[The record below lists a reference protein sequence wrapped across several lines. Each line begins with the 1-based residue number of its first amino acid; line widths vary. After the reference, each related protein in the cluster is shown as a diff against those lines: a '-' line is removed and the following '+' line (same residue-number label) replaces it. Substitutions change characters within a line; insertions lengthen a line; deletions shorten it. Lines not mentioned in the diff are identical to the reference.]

1 MRNLLST
8 NLCKKFQPSF
18 DNLEC
23 DYYIPATDANFEPI
37 HGECGYCKQPKA
49 FRCVA
54 DVCRIIPLSHSSV
67 SDFCTCHYLYYLK
80 KILGIEIRPPFLSSA
95 LKAGVLWDAVKQ
107 KHLGAKDILI
117 SSVRNADKT
126 KIVKM
131 GIIDKY
137 EIDDYTVAKVKAI
150 YSAYKY
156 LEIEVDLGYELQAK
170 IDMTYDIILP
180 PSQFVPSITVGDN
193 HAKEVVNLWR
203 EADKQSEDERK
214 WIFPLKITGFYDRKY
229 SNYFAEDKL
238 SGSPSYYT
246 EVYPLT
252 SQVGTYLLADSKLE
266 KVVMEVVQM
275 PQQKILKETK
285 KRLEAETPEQ
295 LYDRVYN
302 EILSRP
308 SNYFIGY
315 AKERNRY
322 GKIFHRGEFDLAE
335 IESSYKQ
342 IIIELLSARWS
353 NNFYKN
359 PKACNN
365 QYGQICSYLPICRN
379 QNMSE
384 TIFTIRQKP

>member
-23 DYYIPATDANFEPI
+23 DYYIPAQNDNFEPI
-37 HGECGYCKQPKA
+37 HGECGYCKQPKS

-156 LEIEVDLGYELQAK
+156 LEIEVDPGYELQAK

-203 EADKQSEDERK
+203 EADKQSEDDRR
-214 WIFPLKITGFYDRKY
+214 WRFPLKITGFYDRKY
-229 SNYFAEDKL
+229 PTYFTDDKL
-238 SGSPSYYT
+238 SGKPEYYLD
-246 EVYPLT
+246 PFLIN
-252 SQVGTYLLADSKLE
+252 SQYGTYFLADPSLE
-266 KVVMEVVQM
+266 YCLSEVVMM
-275 PQQKILKETK
+275 PQQRELKK
-285 KRLEAETPEQ
+285 GETPAE
-295 LYDRVYN
+295 LYERVYS

-308 SNYFIGY
+308 SKYFITSN
-315 AKERNRY
+315 KIFSREKKRY
-322 GKIFHRGEFDLAE
+322 GFKMYRNEFNLEAIADR
-335 IESSYKQ
+335 YKQ
-342 IIIELLSARWS
+342 VVIEILSARWS
-353 NNFYKN
+353 NNFYRNFKS
-359 PKACNN
+359 CNN
-365 QYGQICSYLPICRN
+365 ILPGISCDMINICKTN
-379 QNMSE
+379 AVSE
-384 TIFTIRQKP
+384 TMYQIRKKP

>member
-1 MRNLLST
+1 MRNFLDSR
-8 NLCKKFQPSF
+8 LCQKFQPTF
-18 DNLEC
+18 DNREC
-23 DYYIPATDANFEPI
+23 DYYQYSEDDNFNPI

-95 LKAGVLWDAVKQ
+95 LKAGTLWDATKQ
-107 KHLGAKDILI
+107 LHLGKKQSLRDII
-117 SSVRNADKT
+117 N
-126 KIVKM
+126 
-131 GIIDKY
+131 KY

-156 LEIEVDLGYELQAK
+156 LEIEVDPGYELQAK

-193 HAKEVVNLWR
+193 HAKEVVNLWK
-203 EADKQSEDERK
+203 EAKNQAEDERK

-229 SNYFAEDKL
+229 QGYFCEDKL
-238 SGSPSYYT
+238 SSRVEYYT

-252 SQVGTYLLADSKLE
+252 SQIGTYFLADPNLE
-266 KVVMEVVQM
+266 HVIMEVIQM

-285 KRLEAETPEQ
+285 KRTQEESPDQ

-315 AKERNRY
+315 NREAKRY
-322 GKIFHRGEFDLAE
+322 GKKFFRGEFPLAE
-335 IESSYKQ
+335 IENSYKQ
-342 IIIELLSARWS
+342 IVIELLSARWT

-359 PKACNN
+359 RKNCNFI
-365 QYGQICSYLPICRN
+365 YGRPCEYLPICTN
-379 QNMSE
+379 GNMSE
-384 TIFTIRQKP
+384 TMFSIRQKP

>member
-1 MRNLLST
+1 VRNLLST

-80 KILGIEIRPPFLSSA
+80 KILGIEVRPPFLSSA
-95 LKAGVLWDAVKQ
+95 LKAGVLWDATKQ
-107 KHLGAKDILI
+107 LHLGKKQSLRDII
-117 SSVRNADKT
+117 N
-126 KIVKM
+126 
-131 GIIDKY
+131 KY

-156 LEIEVDLGYELQAK
+156 LEIEVDPGYELQAK

-193 HAKEVVNLWR
+193 HAKEVVNLWK
-203 EADKQSEDERK
+203 EANDQAEDERK

-229 SNYFAEDKL
+229 SNYFTEDKL
-238 SGSPSYYT
+238 SGRPEYYT

-252 SQVGTYLLADSKLE
+252 SQIGTYFLADPNLE
-266 KVVMEVVQM
+266 HVIMEVVQF
-275 PQQKILKETK
+275 PGQKILKETK
-285 KRLEAETPEQ
+285 KRTEAETPDQ
-295 LYDRVYN
+295 LYERVYH

-308 SNYFIGY
+308 SNYFIGFNRET
-315 AKERNRY
+315 KRY
-322 GKIFHRGEFDLAE
+322 GKKFFRNEFPLAE
-335 IESSYKQ
+335 IVDSYPQ
-342 IIIELLSARWS
+342 IIIEILSCRWS
-353 NNFYKN
+353 NNWYKN
-359 PKACNN
+359 RKACNN
-365 QYGQICSYLPICRN
+365 QYGKVCSHLPICEN
-379 QNMSE
+379 QNVSE
-384 TIFTIRQKP
+384 NMFSIRNKP

>member
-1 MRNLLST
+1 MRNLLYT
-8 NLCKKFQPSF
+8 ILCLKFQPSF

-23 DYYIPATDANFEPI
+23 DYYIPAQDDNMKPI
-37 HGECGYCKQPKA
+37 SGECGYCKQPSK
-49 FRCVA
+49 FRCIS

-67 SDFCTCHYLYYLK
+67 SDFYTCHYLYYLK

-95 LKAGVLWDAVKQ
+95 LKAGVLWDSTKQ
-107 KHLGAKDILI
+107 LHLGKKQSLRDII
-117 SSVRNADKT
+117 NT
-126 KIVKM
+126 
-131 GIIDKY
+131 Y

-156 LEIEVDLGYELQAK
+156 LEIEVDPGYELQAK

-193 HAKEVVNLWR
+193 HAKEVVNLWK
-203 EADKQSEDERK
+203 EVKNQSEDERR

-229 SNYFAEDKL
+229 PTYFAEDKL

-252 SQVGTYLLADSKLE
+252 SQVATYLLADPNLE
-266 KVVMEVVQM
+266 KVVMEVIQM

-285 KRLEAETPEQ
+285 KRTEAETPEQ
-295 LYDRVYN
+295 LYNRVYN

-308 SNYFIGY
+308 SNYFIGFNRET
-315 AKERNRY
+315 KRY
-322 GKIFHRGEFDLAE
+322 GKVFYRGEFSLAE
-335 IESSYKQ
+335 VEDSYKQ

-353 NNFYKN
+353 NNWYKN
-359 PKACNN
+359 RKACNF
-365 QYGQICSYLPICRN
+365 QYGSKCEYLPICEN
-379 QNMSE
+379 QNVSE
-384 TIFTIRQKP
+384 NMFSIREKP

>member
-1 MRNLLST
+1 MDSR
-8 NLCKKFQPSF
+8 LCSKFQPSF

-23 DYYIPATDANFEPI
+23 DYYIPAEDDNMEII

-80 KILGIEIRPPFLSSA
+80 KILGIEIRPPFLSPA
-95 LKAGVLWDAVKQ
+95 LKAGTLWDATKQ
-107 KHLGAKDILI
+107 LHLGEKKSLRDII
-117 SSVRNADKT
+117 N
-126 KIVKM
+126 
-131 GIIDKY
+131 KY

-156 LEIEVDLGYELQAK
+156 LEIEVDPGYELQAK
-170 IDMTYDIILP
+170 IDIAYDIILP

-193 HAKEVVNLWR
+193 HAKEVVNLWK
-203 EADKQSEDERK
+203 EAKNQAEDERK

-229 SNYFAEDKL
+229 QNYFAEDKL
-238 SGSPSYYT
+238 SGKPEYYT

-252 SQVGTYLLADSKLE
+252 SQIGTYFLTDQNLE
-266 KVVMEVVQM
+266 YVIMEVIQM

-285 KRLEAETPEQ
+285 KRTQEESPDQ
-295 LYDRVYN
+295 LYERVYN

-308 SNYFIGY
+308 SNYFITDGGFNH
-315 AKERNRY
+315 AKKRY
-322 GKIFHRGEFDLAE
+322 GKKFFRGEFNLPE
-335 IESSYKQ
+335 IEDSYKQ
-342 IIIELLSARWS
+342 IIVEMLSARWS

-359 PKACNN
+359 RKACNN
-365 QYGQICSYLPICRN
+365 QYGSICSYLKICEN
-379 QNMSE
+379 QNVSE
-384 TIFTIRQKP
+384 NMFSIRQKP